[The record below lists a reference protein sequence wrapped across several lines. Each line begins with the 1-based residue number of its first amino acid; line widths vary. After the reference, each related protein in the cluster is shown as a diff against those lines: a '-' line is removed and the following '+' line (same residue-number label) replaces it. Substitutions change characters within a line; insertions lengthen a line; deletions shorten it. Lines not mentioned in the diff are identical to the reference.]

1 MTRKLYIK
9 KAVKTEQGTLNT
21 FPQWLV
27 HTNFILSCFSESPWY
42 PFSESAQ
49 VLDPWGSALPLWK
62 TEPGFFLGALLK
74 VLIQDEVHFDP
85 TYLMQVVSLSVCIRK
100 LN

>member
-1 MTRKLYIK
+1 MTHKLYIK

-27 HTNFILSCFSESPWY
+27 HTNFILSCFSQSPWY

-49 VLDPWGSALPLWK
+49 VLDHGALPFPYGKQSLDFSL
-62 TEPGFFLGALLK
+62 GLFLK
-74 VLIQDEVHFDP
+74 F
-85 TYLMQVVSLSVCIRK
+85 
-100 LN
+100 